1 MVDKVVKCD
10 IVIKLLMVFMLI
22 VIAYELNPE
31 LTQKTVTFF
40 NNLFEKIREYTEKA
54 SETPSEGS
62 K

>member
-54 SETPSEGS
+54 SETPSEG
-62 K
+62 

>member
-40 NNLFEKIREYTEKA
+40 NNLFERIREYTGKA
-54 SETPSEGS
+54 SETPSEG
-62 K
+62 